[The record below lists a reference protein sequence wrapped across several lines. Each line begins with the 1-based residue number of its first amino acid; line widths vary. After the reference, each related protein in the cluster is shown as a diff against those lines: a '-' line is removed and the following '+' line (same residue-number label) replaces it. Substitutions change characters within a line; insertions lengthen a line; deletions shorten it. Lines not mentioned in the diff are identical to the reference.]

1 MTVQLWMAIP
11 FALLL
16 LLIAVGPLLFPE
28 FSESNRNKFIV
39 TAIIAV
45 PTAIVMTVLG
55 LGVPVLHQVLFDYFP
70 FMMLLLSLYVIT
82 GGIQIKGDMV
92 ATPNVNA
99 GILFLGFILASFM
112 GTTGAAMLLIRFLL
126 ETNSQRKYR
135 THTVLFFIALVAN
148 CGGILTPLGD
158 PPLFLLYLRGAPFT
172 WFAQLLPQWALTG
185 LLLLAIYYIIDSH
198 YYKKEPVENKKQDL
212 RQFSPVRFKGKIN
225 FIYLLLVI
233 LGVMFLNPSHIPA
246 MEGHGPLSFL
256 REILFAILI
265 VLSLKTTPRSIRS
278 FNNFSWDPIAE
289 VAILFLGI
297 FVTMT
302 PALMYLYQHAHELGL
317 TRPWEFFYATG
328 LLSSFLDNS
337 PTAVAFYEVA
347 LGLGNVEGAETIAG
361 VSPLLLKA
369 ISLGAV
375 FFGALTYIGNGPNFM
390 VKSIAEKEGVRMP
403 SFFGYMVK
411 FSLCILLPVYVL
423 IQLIFLPF

>member
-1 MTVQLWMAIP
+1 MAIP

-158 PPLFLLYLRGAPFT
+158 PPLFLLYLRGAP
-172 WFAQLLPQWALTG
+172 QWALTG
-185 LLLLAIYYIIDSH
+185 LLLLAIYYIIDSR

>member
-16 LLIAVGPLLFPE
+16 LLIAVAPLLFPE
-28 FSESNRNKFIV
+28 FCESNRNKFIV

-45 PTAIVMTVLG
+45 PTAVVMTLLG
-55 LGVPVLHQVLFDYFP
+55 LGAPVLHQVLFDYIP
-70 FMMLLLSLYVIT
+70 FMTLLLTLYVIT

-92 ATPNVNA
+92 ATPVVNS
-99 GILFLGFILASFM
+99 GILLVGFFLASLM

-126 ETNSQRKYR
+126 DTNSQRKYR
-135 THTVLFFIALVAN
+135 THTVLFFIAMVAN

-172 WFAQLLPQWALTG
+172 WFAQLAPQWALTG
-185 LLLLAIYYIIDSH
+185 LILLTVYYCVDHH
-198 YYKKEPVENKKQDL
+198 YYKKEPIGNKMRDV

-225 FIYLLLVI
+225 FIYLIFVI
-233 LGVMFLNPSHIPA
+233 LGVMFLNETYVPA
-246 MEGHGPLSFL
+246 MGEHGPLSFL
-256 REILFAILI
+256 REYLFAILI
-265 VLSLKTTPRSIRS
+265 VLSLKTTPKSIRKI
-278 FNNFSWDPIAE
+278 NNFSWDPVAE

-302 PALMYLYQHAHELGL
+302 PALMYLYQHAADLGL
-317 TRPWEFFYATG
+317 SRPWEFFYATG
-328 LLSSFLDNS
+328 MLSSFLDNS

-347 LGLGNVEGAETIAG
+347 LGLGNAEGAATVAG
-361 VSPLLLKA
+361 ISPVLLEA

-390 VKSIAEKEGVRMP
+390 VKSIAEQEGIKMP
-403 SFFGYMVK
+403 SFFGYMAK
-411 FSLCILLPVYVL
+411 FSLCILLPVYILV
-423 IQLIFLPF
+423 QLIFLPF

>member
-1 MTVQLWMAIP
+1 MAIP

>member
-16 LLIAVGPLLFPE
+16 LLIAVGPLLFPK
-28 FSESNRNKFIV
+28 FAESNRNKFIV
-39 TAIIAV
+39 TSIIAV
-45 PTAIVMTVLG
+45 PTAVAMTALG
-55 LGVPVLHQVLFDYFP
+55 LGTHVLHQILFDYIP
-70 FMMLLLSLYVIT
+70 FIMLLLSLYVIT

-99 GILFLGFILASFM
+99 GILLLGFILASFM

-126 ETNSQRKYR
+126 ETNRQRKYR
-135 THTVLFFIALVAN
+135 THTVLFFIAMVAN
-148 CGGILTPLGD
+148 CGGVLTPLGD

-172 WFAQLLPQWALTG
+172 WFSQLFPEWALTG
-185 LLLLAIYYIIDSH
+185 LILLIVYYVIDSY
-198 YYKKEPVENKKQDL
+198 YYKREPMENKRRDI
-212 RQFSPVRFKGKIN
+212 RQFSPVRIKGKIN
-225 FIYLLLVI
+225 FIYLLFVI

-246 MEGHGPLSFL
+246 MGVHGPLSFL
-256 REILFAILI
+256 REILFAVLV
-265 VLSLKTTPRSIRS
+265 VLSLKTTPRTIRK

-302 PALMYLYQHAHELGL
+302 PALMYLYQHAAELGL
-317 TRPWEFFYATG
+317 YRPWEFFYATG

-347 LGLGNVEGAETIAG
+347 LGLGGAEGAAAVAG
-361 VSPLLLKA
+361 ISPAFLRA

-390 VKSIAEKEGVRMP
+390 VKSIAEQEGVPMP